1 MGFHIIDSHTFS
13 HFFFGFICKLV
24 IFSNIPLYSF
34 IISNGIHLIVEINEH
49 NYDNNNKQLESFT
62 NHLGDVIAFFIG
74 WYLCYYFNYNL
85 SSKKKLDVFLKYFL
99 LSKFLLDYILKHL
112 VKYIHIIKVIYLGF
126 VKELLQNNFIYFF
139 RLKA

>member
-1 MGFHIIDSHTFS
+1 MGFHIIDSYTFS

-62 NHLGDVIAFFIG
+62 NHLGDVIAFFIV

-99 LSKFLLDYILKHL
+99 LSIIFIGLYSETSREIYPYHKGYIFGLCKGAFT
-112 VKYIHIIKVIYLGF
+112 K
-126 VKELLQNNFIYFF
+126 
-139 RLKA
+139 